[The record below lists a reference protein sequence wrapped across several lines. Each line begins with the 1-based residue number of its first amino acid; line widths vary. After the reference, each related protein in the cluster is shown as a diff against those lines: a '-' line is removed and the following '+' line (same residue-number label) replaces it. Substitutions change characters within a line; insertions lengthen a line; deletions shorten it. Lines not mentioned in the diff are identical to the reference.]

1 MAVSILYGG
10 ETCSDEFTT
19 EQFPIRSPIY
29 PTPRRHLCNLDCPV
43 CVLGVEVS
51 SLESQVLSAT
61 HEVSKLWNYKT
72 FAWGGPKKTLYEG
85 YETFTYT

>member
-29 PTPRRHLCNLDCPV
+29 PTPPKHLCNLDCPV

-51 SLESQVLSAT
+51 SLKS
-61 HEVSKLWNYKT
+61 
-72 FAWGGPKKTLYEG
+72 
-85 YETFTYT
+85 